1 MIAAA
6 ASELRSLA
14 EFAADCGVTHAMA
27 AALVAGA
34 DDAVAS
40 IVQARNLLA
49 TRVRLAHVEIVE
61 IKEAGGTDPAGNE
74 RQRSRVS

>member
-1 MIAAA
+1 
-6 ASELRSLA
+6 
-14 EFAADCGVTHAMA
+14 MA
-27 AALVAGA
+27 AALLAGA

-49 TRVRLAHVEIVE
+49 TRVRLAHVEI
-61 IKEAGGTDPAGNE
+61 KEAGGTDPAGKE